1 MISRL
6 VAGCAGGIIATSI
19 MVYMSEMAMPQF
31 RGTLLSAFSMAFA
44 LGQLFLAIGLKVLE
58 DATPAQ
64 FRNLFYSEFLF
75 AGIWLIPMIYL
86 PESPVWCATKGRHEQ
101 GKKALGR
108 LVGKVEGYDIDREY
122 AVIQQE
128 VQTSVDLSNEK
139 VDGKSQWKAILAPIN
154 LKRIIIATLPFTFQN
169 FVGVPLIF
177 GYTTYFFQLADMD
190 DPFLGNLIIQL
201 ILVIGICSA
210 FYFVD
215 RVGRRSLVIY
225 GGASMGV
232 ICVIIG
238 GLGFMEQNA
247 SSGPA
252 LVALCSIW
260 AFIYANSLAPI
271 GKPHTRIPGNEC

>member
-1 MISRL
+1 ML
-6 VAGCAGGIIATSI
+6 IATNTY
-19 MVYMSEMAMPQF
+19 V
-31 RGTLLSAFSMAFA
+31 T
-44 LGQLFLAIGLKVLE
+44 
-58 DATPAQ
+58 
-64 FRNLFYSEFLF
+64 
-75 AGIWLIPMIYL
+75 
-86 PESPVWCATKGRHEQ
+86 VWCATKGKHEQ
-101 GKKALGR
+101 GKKALRR
-108 LVGKVEGYDIDREY
+108 LVGPVEGYDVDREY

-128 VQTSVDLSNEK
+128 VQSSVDLSDAK
-139 VDGKSQWKAILAPIN
+139 VDGQSQWKAILAPIN

-177 GYTTYFFQLADMD
+177 GYTTYFFQLANMD

-201 ILVIGICSA
+201 ILVVGIFSA

-232 ICVIIG
+232 ICIIIG
-238 GLGFMEQNA
+238 GLGLMEQNS

-271 GKPHTRIPGNEC
+271 GKLSKPQSLSIINVQSNTRCANTV